1 MSSSPSARYPSE
13 DDRDAVQTQLEEGPA
28 RALAYA
34 ARVRTFLL
42 ASSRY
47 VAYASDI
54 GEAIRPIVTPA
65 VVKAAY
71 AVSWLYLS
79 GDVGYAGYR
88 TWQTSTAGTTVATGK
103 SASSSALPDKDELR
117 RRFANIQKAK
127 DAKEV
132 AGGQTISGQQQGTNW
147 SMKMRALEVPA
158 AVAVNRR
165 RKRRNLKLGKDG

>member
-1 MSSSPSARYPSE
+1 MSSSPSARHPSE
-13 DDRDAVQTQLEEGPA
+13 GDRDAVQTQLEEGPA

-34 ARVRTFLL
+34 ARIRTFLL

-47 VAYASDI
+47 VAYTSDI

-103 SASSSALPDKDELR
+103 SASSSALP
-117 RRFANIQKAK
+117 
-127 DAKEV
+127 
-132 AGGQTISGQQQGTNW
+132 
-147 SMKMRALEVPA
+147 
-158 AVAVNRR
+158 
-165 RKRRNLKLGKDG
+165 